1 MSHQI
6 HVTRPVPP
14 GKCVNHLERRTPTA
28 CRSSRVMLNGVHAI
42 VHYDDLPESDLAVR
56 DGIPV
61 TTALR
66 TAIDIA
72 PDVGAADLEA
82 IVRDWLRRGLF
93 TEEQARHRLAQPD
106 MVERPGALVLGRMLD
121 ALAR

>member
-14 GKCVNHLERRTPTA
+14 GKCVNHLERDANGVPFE
-28 CRSSRVMLNGVHAI
+28 RVMLNGVHAI
-42 VHYDDLPESDLAVR
+42 VHYDDLPESDLTVR